1 MPVPDGPFAPQK
13 GWIVINSPPP
23 LPGLPVAGGMIVPSP
38 DALPPATEYLR
49 PTLDSALAEPLLA
62 GPNVGEAV
70 LALTDPLGMAFR
82 ARAGTGYELVIDT
95 SPDHGGTASG
105 FEPLELLAVALG
117 GCTALDVIAILR
129 KKRQAVTGYRLRVAT
144 RQAVDHPKVYT
155 HFVVLHI
162 VQGRALD
169 PRAVARAVELSAL
182 KYCPVSSML
191 AHAAQVVH
199 QFRIIPEA

>member
-1 MPVPDGPFAPQK
+1 MTAPSQ
-13 GWIVINSPPP
+13 
-23 LPGLPVAGGMIVPSP
+23 
-38 DALPPATEYLR
+38 DALPPETEYLR
-49 PTLDSALAEPLLA
+49 ASLESALAEPLLA

-70 LALTDPLGMAFR
+70 LALTDLQGMAFQ
-82 ARAGTGYELVIDT
+82 ARAGSGHELIIDT

-129 KKRQAVTGYRLRVAT
+129 KKRQAVTGYRVRVAT
-144 RQAVDHPKVYT
+144 RQATDHPKVYT
-155 HFVVLHI
+155 HFIVLHI

-182 KYCPVSSML
+182 KYCPVSAML
-191 AHAAQVVH
+191 AHAAQVEH

>member
-1 MPVPDGPFAPQK
+1 
-13 GWIVINSPPP
+13 
-23 LPGLPVAGGMIVPSP
+23 
-38 DALPPATEYLR
+38 LPPEAEYLR
-49 PTLDSALAEPLLA
+49 PDLESALAEPLLA

-70 LALTDPLGMAFR
+70 LALSDLQGMAFR
-82 ARAGTGYELVIDT
+82 ARAGTGYELVLDT
-95 SPDHGGTASG
+95 SPDHGGAASG

-129 KKRQAVTGYRLRVAT
+129 KKRQVVTGYRVRVAT
-144 RQAVDHPKVYT
+144 RQAPEHPRVYT

-182 KYCPVSSML
+182 KYCPVSTML

>member
-1 MPVPDGPFAPQK
+1 
-13 GWIVINSPPP
+13 
-23 LPGLPVAGGMIVPSP
+23 MIVPSP
-38 DALPPATEYLR
+38 DALPPAAEYLR
-49 PTLDSALAEPLLA
+49 PTLDSALTEPLLT

-70 LALTDPLGMAFR
+70 LALTDAQGMAFR
-82 ARAGTGYELVIDT
+82 AQAGTGYELVIDT

-144 RQAVDHPKVYT
+144 RQATEHPKVYT

-199 QFRIIPEA
+199 QFRIVPEA

>member
-1 MPVPDGPFAPQK
+1 
-13 GWIVINSPPP
+13 
-23 LPGLPVAGGMIVPSP
+23 MIVPSP
-38 DALPPATEYLR
+38 DALPPEAEYLR

-62 GPNVGEAV
+62 GPNVGEAT
-70 LALTDPLGMAFR
+70 LALTDPQGMAFR

-129 KKRQAVTGYRLRVAT
+129 KKRQVVTGYRLRVAT
-144 RQAVDHPKVYT
+144 RQATEHPKVYT
-155 HFVVLHI
+155 QFVVLHI

-169 PRAVARAVELSAL
+169 PRAVARAVELSAG
-182 KYCPVSSML
+182 KYCPVSTML
-191 AHAAQVVH
+191 AQAAQVEH

>member
-1 MPVPDGPFAPQK
+1 M
-13 GWIVINSPPP
+13 INSSHPPSGP
-23 LPGLPVAGGMIVPSP
+23 PVAVGIIVPSP
-38 DALPPATEYLR
+38 DALPPEEEYLR
-49 PTLDSALAEPLLA
+49 LTLDSALAEPLLA

-70 LALTDPLGMAFR
+70 LALTDPQGMAFR

-95 SPDHGGTASG
+95 SPDHGGTAGG

-129 KKRQAVTGYRLRVAT
+129 KKRQMVTGYRLRVAT
-144 RQAVDHPKVYT
+144 RQATEHPKVYT

-169 PRAVARAVELSAL
+169 PRAVARAIELSAV
-182 KYCPVSSML
+182 KYCPVSAML
-191 AHAAQVVH
+191 AQAAQVTH